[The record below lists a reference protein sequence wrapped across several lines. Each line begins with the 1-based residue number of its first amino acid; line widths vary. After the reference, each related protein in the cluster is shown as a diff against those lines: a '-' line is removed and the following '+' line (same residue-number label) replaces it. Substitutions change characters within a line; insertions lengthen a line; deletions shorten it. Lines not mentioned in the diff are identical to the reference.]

1 MKDIEVI
8 FHHFENDDEKKQM
21 NYVYRLVEKGYKK
34 RFGQIYIHASNEEQ
48 AKLIDDQLWT
58 FRQESFIPHSRLDD
72 KNQNVPIS
80 IGCDTFP
87 DANFDVIINLS
98 DQAED
103 PSLRPKKIH
112 EIVLSSEEK
121 RSLARIKWKAYK
133 DLNYTIKSHRVN

>member
-1 MKDIEVI
+1 MKSIEVI

-58 FRQESFIPHSRLDD
+58 FRQESFIPHSRLEH

-87 DANFDVIINLS
+87 DANFDVIVNLS

-103 PSLRPKKIH
+103 PHYDLRKFMKLFYPRKKK
-112 EIVLSSEEK
+112 EVLRE
-121 RSLARIKWKAYK
+121 
-133 DLNYTIKSHRVN
+133 

>member
-1 MKDIEVI
+1 MKGIEVI
-8 FHHFENDDEKKQM
+8 FHHFENNDEKKQM
-21 NYVYRLVEKGYKK
+21 NYVYRLVEKGYKN
-34 RFGQIYIHASNEEQ
+34 RFGHIYIHASCEEQ

-58 FRQESFIPHSRLDD
+58 FRQESFIPHSRLENKDH
-72 KNQNVPIS
+72 NAPIS

-87 DANFDVIINLS
+87 DVKFDVIINLS

-103 PSLRPKKIH
+103 PALQPKKIH

-133 DLNYTIKSHRVN
+133 DLNYKIKSHRVS